1 MHLTEVVL
9 GAAGFWDNVHLVNIE
24 KTSIA
29 ISIDNVYWEDDLQKK
44 NKTKKQLKQIPPK
57 K

>member
-44 NKTKKQLKQIPPK
+44 KKK
-57 K
+57 KNN